1 MGLLIKLQDG
11 DTILK
16 SLKFGNDRPGGGD
29 SGQPYI
35 KTPIDRP
42 DTPALNSDFLLRGG
56 ISAPLNAAEDVARL
70 TKYFFDFKNPKG
82 LLFTAKQN
90 ILSRVAPKTEASF
103 GPAYGGFAKDISPK
117 TGIISQNQSNG
128 FFNAG
133 IYTPLS
139 TIAEAGIVAF
149 GGHINKQGLDPT
161 GLISSLSIRKY
172 GDIAFANNQPEKNSE
187 DPKVPLALW
196 RKSQNASDRAGRK
209 LVQSQSQQTKT
220 QNELAVNVSLPNT
233 GFDEFGANQN
243 SFAQSNLNQFLQKWD
258 AYRDKQSLKKLKKKE
273 EAASK
278 ALDKQDELYQQ
289 VQNAENAPKTYANRL
304 LNLWNLNGL
313 NSSNPF
319 NTNSPILYSYSGG
332 PDSTLGVG
340 NTDIKFATLGDGL
353 TAIRTN
359 NIPLEDP
366 TKPTI
371 YYSTTNIFGD
381 ENSSVSLQ
389 FASRNPSITDYDLFG
404 VNNFLEVNNLTTL
417 DRLGIAPNS
426 SQFITNPKNYLTGS
440 QRQSETDLFTF
451 PLNASSKYNE
461 NIDKFSTDG
470 ETINDNLIAA
480 GRNSYQ
486 EITHIF
492 NTYEIPSKTY
502 LAEHSNFIDVSTDDL
517 ILKSSRTI
525 LDKSLDQKVYYD
537 SKSLTRNLNHFL
549 RILLI

>member
-11 DTILK
+11 DTALK

-56 ISAPLNAAEDVARL
+56 ISAPLNALEDVARL

-90 ILSRVAPKTEASF
+90 LLSRVAPKTEASF

-525 LDKSLDQKVYYD
+525 LNKSLDQKVYYD
-537 SKSLTRNLNHFL
+537 SKSLTRNPNHFL